1 MKDVEMLVKE
11 LKELSFKK
19 ERYKTFLLNKIYSSM
34 LECKHYYYCDLNFMI
49 EDYMVDWLKKD
60 GFEAYLVKRIDSDDE
75 KLHIIFDD
83 LKDGTNAKK
92 LLDYAKEEQLKT
104 ILSNI
109 SIKIQKHEFAYGIQ
123 NTLYQEVID
132 KLKYLGFE
140 INFKDEQMYCIHW
153 ENGIKENSNFFK
165 EHEEYLVDV
174 EYLNLIKQIKNN
186 MWNGKK
192 SIYFPYVYSKVKEK
206 LKVDGFDI
214 RDFNH
219 AINGCWVSVLD
230 LKQGTK
236 AYKLK
241 QELIE
246 NDFDYLLL
254 EIRTEIMDGD
264 DVFVENDL
272 YYKEVIDM
280 LKDFGFEVD
289 FSTRKIDIYNPKK
302 GTKAE
307 KYIDEII
314 EEQYEDLVL
323 EIKEEMFYGNDRI
336 CDIYLNPKIK
346 EKLRNY
352 GFEIEEDSTLSWDTD
367 ESKKNKIIQELLE
380 NVKYNQYFYII
391 ENLTEEQISSK
402 KITIDFFIYD
412 DVKEKLE
419 SKGYIVEV
427 EI

>member
-92 LLDYAKEEQLKT
+92 LLDYVKEEQLKT

-236 AYKLK
+236 AYDIK

-246 NDFDYLLL
+246 NDFDYLLF

-314 EEQYEDLVL
+314 EEQYENLVF